1 MNATGQGA
9 AVAAAPL
16 WDAVQRETLAA
27 MGLPVY
33 RMLGAA
39 APETV
44 PAAARPDS
52 ASTDDSRP
60 RDRLPDAPLL
70 EDRLLEDRLVA
81 ALLRA
86 AGRSRDAHDAAQLV
100 RGWPAP
106 QALRRDPGAKRA
118 LWPAL
123 RALRRSP
130 A

>member
-1 MNATGQGA
+1 MNASIHGTSVQGA
-9 AVAAAPL
+9 SLQAAPL
-16 WDAVQRETLAA
+16 WDPVQREILGA

-33 RMLGAA
+33 RASTA
-39 APETV
+39 TV
-44 PAAARPDS
+44 PEAAMAAGSEATP
-52 ASTDDSRP
+52 AV
-60 RDRLPDAPLL
+60 LPDDPLI
-70 EDRLLEDRLVA
+70 A

-86 AGRSRDAHDAAQLV
+86 AGRSRDAADAAQLV

-106 QALRRDPGAKRA
+106 QALRRDPRAKRA

>member
-1 MNATGQGA
+1 MNVSAQGA
-9 AVAAAPL
+9 PFEAAPL

-33 RMLGAA
+33 RMLGVTAQ
-39 APETV
+39 ETV
-44 PAAARPDS
+44 PVAAQPDD
-52 ASTDDSRP
+52 ARP
-60 RDRLPDAPLL
+60 RDRMPEAPLL
-70 EDRLLEDRLVA
+70 DDRLIA

-86 AGRSRDAHDAAQLV
+86 AGRSCDAHDAAQLV

-106 QALRRDPGAKRA
+106 QTLRRDPRAKRA

>member
-1 MNATGQGA
+1 MNVSGQGA
-9 AVAAAPL
+9 SFEAAPL

-33 RMLGAA
+33 RMLGVA
-39 APETV
+39 APEAV
-44 PAAARPDS
+44 PVAARPDHS
-52 ASTDDSRP
+52 QPDDP
-60 RDRLPDAPLL
+60 LLDDRLI
-70 EDRLLEDRLVA
+70 A

-86 AGRSRDAHDAAQLV
+86 AGRSRDAHDAAQLA

-106 QALRRDPGAKRA
+106 QTLRRDPRAKRA

>member
-1 MNATGQGA
+1 MNATGHGA
-9 AVAAAPL
+9 AIAAAPL

-33 RMLGAA
+33 RMPGAA
-39 APETV
+39 APEAL
-44 PAAARPDS
+44 PATTRPDS

-60 RDRLPDAPLL
+60 RDRLPEAPLP
-70 EDRLLEDRLVA
+70 DDRLVA

>member
-1 MNATGQGA
+1 MNATGPDA
-9 AVAAAPL
+9 AIAAAPL

-39 APETV
+39 ALETAS
-44 PAAARPDS
+44 AAARPDS

-70 EDRLLEDRLVA
+70 EDRLVV

>member
-1 MNATGQGA
+1 MNASGQDASFG
-9 AVAAAPL
+9 AAPL

-39 APETV
+39 APETAS
-44 PAAARPDS
+44 AAARPDS
-52 ASTDDSRP
+52 ASTDD
-60 RDRLPDAPLL
+60 RLP
-70 EDRLLEDRLVA
+70 EDRLIA

-100 RGWPAP
+100 RGWPTP
-106 QALRRDPGAKRA
+106 QTLRRDPGAKRA

>member
-1 MNATGQGA
+1 MNATGPDA
-9 AVAAAPL
+9 AIAAAPL

-39 APETV
+39 ALETAS
-44 PAAARPDS
+44 AAARPDS

-70 EDRLLEDRLVA
+70 EDRLVV

-106 QALRRDPGAKRA
+106 QALRRDPGGKRA

>member
-1 MNATGQGA
+1 MNATGPVA

-39 APETV
+39 APQTV

-70 EDRLLEDRLVA
+70 EDRLVV

>member
-1 MNATGQGA
+1 MNATGPVA
-9 AVAAAPL
+9 AIAAAPL

-33 RMLGAA
+33 RMPGAA

-70 EDRLLEDRLVA
+70 EDRLVA

-86 AGRSRDAHDAAQLV
+86 AGRSRDAHDAVQLV